1 MAAAN
6 TAKLLR
12 ASSGSP
18 CGAPT
23 STRSS
28 WASLIL
34 SASLPCSPVFF
45 TAAQKSFSDA
55 SSGAPEAPPPHAAV
69 MPPIRTRLAPTSA
82 SRLVRILSP
91 SSELLRDIKG
101 TLPTPACFYT
111 AVLKIFSDTPPDTSC
126 SVARLRL
133 ESEVGVHLCL
143 LRLRRVGIGLTRGGQ
158 VVAVCIEVA
167 QQLQPPHDLLVGP
180 ARQAGGA
187 HGAGP
192 GQGMAV
198 SGHPALERSTASQ
211 ERTGNYVQLP

>member
-28 WASLIL
+28 WASLSL

-91 SSELLRDIKG
+91 SSELLRDIQG
-101 TLPTPACFYT
+101 NLPTTAGFYNDG
-111 AVLKIFSDTPPDTSC
+111 LNLFPDTPHHT
-126 SVARLRL
+126 RR
-133 ESEVGVHLCL
+133 SEDS
-143 LRLRRVGIGLTRGGQ
+143 Q
-158 VVAVCIEVA
+158 V
-167 QQLQPPHDLLVGP
+167 
-180 ARQAGGA
+180 
-187 HGAGP
+187 
-192 GQGMAV
+192 
-198 SGHPALERSTASQ
+198 
-211 ERTGNYVQLP
+211 